1 MKTMYQR
8 TMDEIRLPEPARAG
22 IRARLAAAPDAVP
35 ARPVRRLRWQVACA
49 AAAALLLGAGVLGG
63 VMLEWRDAKHGQYLF
78 TFAGVDYAT
87 PAGAVDGAVLAEVT
101 AAGSVALDRWQDA
114 AERTG
119 LPLLQSDVL
128 ETALEQP
135 DARCYLTAE
144 ERSGGTELRAVARA
158 PQQDAAG
165 RTYTLWLEAMTQ
177 VGGTAEP
184 LVPAGNMGV
193 ADVTVDTHTTPAGL
207 TVEVAVSRVGGRVR
221 QAETWFA
228 QDGVLYHLY
237 ADVWGPEKGEA
248 EISTEDFLAML
259 DSLHEPS

>member
-1 MKTMYQR
+1 MKTTYQR
-8 TMDEIRLPEPARAG
+8 IMDEIRLPEPARAA
-22 IRARLAAAPDAVP
+22 IRARLAAVP
-35 ARPVRRLRWQVACA
+35 APSRPVRRLRWQVACA
-49 AAAALLLGAGVLGG
+49 AAAVLLLGAGVLGG
-63 VMLEWRDAKHGQYLF
+63 VTLEWRDADHGQYLF
-78 TFAGVDYAT
+78 TFEGADYAT

-119 LPLLQSDVL
+119 CRCCK
-128 ETALEQP
+128 AMRWKRRWNRRG
-135 DARCYLTAE
+135 ARCYLTGE
-144 ERSGGTELRAVARA
+144 ERSGGTQLRAVAQA

-193 ADVTVDTHTTPAGL
+193 ADVAVKTHTTPAGL
-207 TVEVAVSRVGGRVR
+207 TAEVAVSRIGGRVR
-221 QAETWFA
+221 QAETWFV

-248 EISTEDFLAML
+248 EIPEADFLAML
-259 DSLHEPS
+259 DSLQ